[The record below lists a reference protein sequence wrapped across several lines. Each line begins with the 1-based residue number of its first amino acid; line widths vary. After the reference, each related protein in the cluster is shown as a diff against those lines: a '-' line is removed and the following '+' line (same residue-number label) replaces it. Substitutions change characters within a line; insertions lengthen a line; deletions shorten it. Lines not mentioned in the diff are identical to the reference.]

1 MVVGEEDEVFG
12 QLKLDEPGQEFTLDL
27 GVKNVDNKTSF
38 SQLLL
43 VESSR
48 LKKKTNNKNIE
59 EIFAPCLKKSFN
71 GVRSNDV
78 TSLFY
83 FGGRSLKSF
92 FEVASNLLA
101 QLHFDFIHS
110 EPPNFHKST
119 VYIY

>member
-48 LKKKTNNKNIE
+48 LKKRQTT
-59 EIFAPCLKKSFN
+59 KKY
-71 GVRSNDV
+71 R
-78 TSLFY
+78 
-83 FGGRSLKSF
+83 R
-92 FEVASNLLA
+92 
-101 QLHFDFIHS
+101 
-110 EPPNFHKST
+110 
-119 VYIY
+119 